1 MKFITVNTLEA
12 HLKNDLDIVY
22 INIDHIVMISNYW
35 IEKEN
40 PKMDCVFW
48 DNHAKILLSNGSE
61 IICEESIEHLEKEY
75 KEFFKQY

>member
-12 HLKNDLDIVY
+12 HLKNDLDLNY
-22 INIDHIVMISNYW
+22 INIDHIIKITNHY
-35 IEKEN
+35 IKN
-40 PKMDCVFW
+40 
-48 DNHAKILLSNGSE
+48 DNTGYYDIYAKILLSNGSE